1 MARSGFTS
9 TVRRIRV
16 VNRERSHWFSLLT
29 VWLPVAVIVAGVVL
43 WRLTRTDEPEVQAVQ
58 RPLSART
65 LSWVCDAGHGFKA
78 AGQISPRICQTC
90 NAPAVPA
97 SDVECPT
104 HGVLTVQLMFEAA
117 PVDPDRPR
125 YAQYRTSSGSWTALK
140 TSVMCPRCGAAC
152 RWLSVDPLYNRR

>member
-1 MARSGFTS
+1 MARPGFTS

-16 VNRERSHWFSLLT
+16 VNRERSRWSPLLT
-29 VWLPVAVIVAGVVL
+29 VWLPVAVIVAGVVF
-43 WRLTRTDEPEVQAVQ
+43 WRLTRTGEPEVQAVQ

-65 LSWVCDAGHGFKA
+65 LTWICDSGHSFKA
-78 AGQISPRICQTC
+78 PGQISPRTCQTC
-90 NAPAVPA
+90 KAPAFPT

-117 PVDPDRPR
+117 PVDPGRPR
-125 YAQYRTSSGSWTALK
+125 YAQYRISSGSWTALK
-140 TSVMCPRCGAAC
+140 TSVTCPRCGAAC